1 MKKPSPLGRVAEHK
15 RGQERY
21 GNISPKLYR
30 QSEIVLY
37 LFRHGFAVPPS
48 PEGKAFI
55 ERSDFLKRKKKLQ
68 ESAGALAAVCQL
80 RSGDTHPFGAVR
92 GFVPLGGGEERVYRE
107 MREAIPVLD
116 AAVGK
121 MVRLCGGFSVQC
133 KNPEAQKK
141 LNAFL
146 QMMPCGR
153 GQMGIESF
161 LSGYLDSLLTYGR
174 AVGELVVAGGK
185 LRAVCWGD
193 VTALEVQEG
202 ENPLDVVLWGV
213 DEHGMMR
220 PLPYQQLLLFTTW
233 HPEPG
238 HPYGVSMF
246 RGMPFLADIL
256 LKIYNTFGSNW
267 ERAGN
272 VRYSVICKGA
282 EELDPGAAQERG
294 RAVASEWARAM
305 EDCKNGTVR
314 DFVAVGDVEIKVIGG
329 EAPILDSQVPVR
341 QILEQLVAKTGLPPF
356 LLGLS
361 WSTTERMS
369 AQQADL
375 LTSELW
381 ALRRAVEPAMRKI
394 CRMYLALEGLDD
406 RVEILWDD
414 ISLQDITQEAQAD
427 LYRAQAEKYRAEAGR

>member
-1 MKKPSPLGRVAEHK
+1 MKRTK
-15 RGQERY
+15 
-21 GNISPKLYR
+21 
-30 QSEIVLY
+30 
-37 LFRHGFAVPPS
+37 
-48 PEGKAFI
+48 KAT
-55 ERSDFLKRKKKLQ
+55 
-68 ESAGALAAVCQL
+68 GGPAAVCQL
-80 RSGDTHPFGAVR
+80 RGGDIHPFGAMR
-92 GFVPLGGGEERVYRE
+92 SFTPLGGGEERIYRE
-107 MREAIPVLD
+107 IREALPVLD

-121 MVRLCGGFSVQC
+121 MVRLCGGFQVKCRNTQ
-133 KNPEAQKK
+133 AQQR
-141 LNAFL
+141 LNDFL

-174 AVGELVVAGGK
+174 AVGELVVVNGR

-193 VTALEVQEG
+193 VTALEMQEG
-202 ENPLDVVLWGV
+202 ENPLDVVLWGRDV
-213 DEHGMMR
+213 HGLMR
-220 PLPYQQLLLFTTW
+220 PLPYQHLLLFTTW
-233 HPEPG
+233 HPEPD

-256 LKIYNTFGSNW
+256 LKIYNTIGSNW

-272 VRYSVICKGA
+272 VRYSVICKGG
-282 EELDPGAAQERG
+282 EDLDPATAQERG
-294 RAVASEWARAM
+294 RAVASEWAKAM
-305 EDCKNGTVR
+305 EDGKNGTVR

-329 EAPILDSQVPVR
+329 EAPILDSEVPVK

-369 AQQADL
+369 AQQADI

-394 CRMYLALEGLDD
+394 CTTFLALEGLDN
-406 RVEILWDD
+406 RVEIMWDD
-414 ISLQDITQEAQAD
+414 ISLQDIQQEAQAE
-427 LYRAQAEKYRAEAGR
+427 LYRAQAERYRAEVDR

>member
-1 MKKPSPLGRVAEHK
+1 M
-15 RGQERY
+15 
-21 GNISPKLYR
+21 
-30 QSEIVLY
+30 
-37 LFRHGFAVPPS
+37 
-48 PEGKAFI
+48 
-55 ERSDFLKRKKKLQ
+55 KRKKQ
-68 ESAGALAAVCQL
+68 ESGAMAAVCQL
-80 RSGDTHPFGAVR
+80 RGGNIHPFGAMR
-92 GFVPLGGGEERVYRE
+92 YFTPLGGGEERVYRE
-107 MREAIPVLD
+107 MRESIPVLD

-121 MVRLCGGFSVQC
+121 MVRLCGGFEVRC
-133 KNPEAQKK
+133 KNPQAQHK

-174 AVGELVVAGGK
+174 AVGEMVVAGGK

-193 VTALEVQEG
+193 VTTLEVQEG
-202 ENPLDVVLWGV
+202 NDSLDVVLWGM
-213 DEHGMMR
+213 DDHGLMR
-220 PLPYQQLLLFTTW
+220 PLPYQHLLLFTTMN
-233 HPEPG
+233 PEPA

-256 LKIYNTFGSNW
+256 LKIYNTIGSNW

-272 VRYSVICKGA
+272 LRYSVICKGG
-282 EELDPGAAQERG
+282 ENLDPVTAQERG
-294 RAVASEWARAM
+294 KAVAEQWSKAM
-305 EDCKNGTVR
+305 EDGKNGTVR

-329 EAPILDSQVPVR
+329 EAPLLDSEVPVR

-369 AQQADL
+369 TQQADI

-381 ALRRAVEPAMRKI
+381 ALRRTVEPAMRKI
-394 CRMYLALEGLDD
+394 CQTFLALEGLDN

-414 ISLQDITQEAQAD
+414 ISLQDITQESQAA
-427 LYRAQAEKYRAEAGR
+427 LYNAQAEKYRAEAKLAQEPV